1 MAQGKIWT
9 GPFLG
14 PFFGPLFGPFFWTF
28 FWTIFLAQ
36 GKIWTGPFSGP
47 FFGPS
52 FGPFFGPLFGPF
64 FGPFFG
70 LFFGPFFWDHF
81 IGGKHTISTQ
91 GRVRCSLLVLREE
104 WKAECHYSGRGE
116 RRTIARQGGVG
127 GGCKSKHYLL
137 MELLLNHKFI
147 FIGFFLM
154 TF

>member
-9 GPFLG
+9 GPF
-14 PFFGPLFGPFFWTF
+14 FW
-28 FWTIFLAQ
+28 
-36 GKIWTGPFSGP
+36 KI
-47 FFGPS
+47 
-52 FGPFFGPLFGPF
+52 FGPLFGPF

-116 RRTIARQGGVG
+116 RRTIAWQG
-127 GGCKSKHYLL
+127 GGCTTCYGAFTRS
-137 MELLLNHKFI
+137 
-147 FIGFFLM
+147 
-154 TF
+154 

>member
-1 MAQGKIWT
+1 M
-9 GPFLG
+9 
-14 PFFGPLFGPFFWTF
+14 
-28 FWTIFLAQ
+28 AQ

-52 FGPFFGPLFGPF
+52 FGPFFGPLFGPL
-64 FGPFFG
+64 FGSCFG

-91 GRVRCSLLVLREE
+91 GRVRCRLLVLREE

-154 TF
+154 TLNVLHFCRHAKAKLPRKHWTSISIENIAFKILY